1 MLTRFFPRQGWRGA
15 LLAACALALP
25 VVALFPNTVTA
36 QGGYYQET
44 KLVSDVAGEA
54 RFTDPNLVNSWGI
67 AHSPSGPWRVADNG
81 TGLVTTYLGDGTP
94 QSQVITVPPPGGSP
108 AGTTAAPT
116 GNVYNPVNGSE
127 PFDFDI
133 TANGR
138 TGPAIFA
145 FDTEDGTISGWNPG
159 VDATNAILVVDR
171 SKVGAGAVYKGLAY
185 GRDNSGV
192 DFLYAANFRFGTVEQ
207 FDNQFHLV
215 QSFTDPQLANTCP
228 QPGQCFAPFGIRN
241 QGGVL
246 VVTYAL
252 QQPGKH
258 DDQAGPGNGF
268 VDLFDF
274 DGHLLARFASHGA
287 LNSPWGLTFAPSDFG
302 PFSGAFLVGNFGD
315 GRINA
320 FNPNNGAFLGPLRD
334 SNGNPITINGLWGT
348 AFGNDGQAGAHNQLF
363 FASGLNDEA
372 NGLFGRI
379 DFVFGSTPSTS
390 GGSATSGTSTSGAGH
405 ETDGRFGN
413 AILHP
418 SSAAQHR

>member
-1 MLTRFFPRQGWRGA
+1 MLTRFSPRCCLHQV
-15 LLAACALALP
+15 LLATSALALL
-25 VVALFPNTVTA
+25 VMALVPNTA
-36 QGGYYQET
+36 MASGGFYQET
-44 KLVSDVAGEA
+44 NLVSNVPGVA
-54 RFTDPNLVNSWGI
+54 RFTDANVVNSWGI

-81 TGLVTTYLGDGTP
+81 TGKVTSYLGDGTP
-94 QSQVITVPPPGGSP
+94 QSPIITVPPPGGSP
-108 AGTTAAPT
+108 AGTTATPT
-116 GNVYNPVNGSE
+116 GNIYNPVNGSE

-133 TANGR
+133 TSNGR

-159 VDATNAILVVDR
+159 MNATHAILVVDR

-207 FDNQFHLV
+207 FDNHFHLV
-215 QSFTDPQLANTCP
+215 QSFTDRQLANDCP
-228 QPGQCFAPFGIRN
+228 LPGQCYAPFGIRN
-241 QGGVL
+241 QNGVL
-246 VVTYAL
+246 VVTFAL
-252 QQPGKH
+252 QDAAKH
-258 DDQAGPGNGF
+258 DDVAGAGHGF

-287 LNSPWGLTFAPSDFG
+287 LNSPWGVTFAPSDFG

-320 FNPNNGAFLGPLRD
+320 FNPTNGAFLGSLRD
-334 SNGNPITINGLWGT
+334 RNGTPITINGLWGI

-372 NGLFGRI
+372 DGLFGRI
-379 DFVFGSTPSTS
+379 DFKFS
-390 GGSATSGTSTSGAGH
+390 
-405 ETDGRFGN
+405 
-413 AILHP
+413 
-418 SSAAQHR
+418 

>member
-1 MLTRFFPRQGWRGA
+1 M
-15 LLAACALALP
+15 AACALTLP
-25 VVALFPNTVTA
+25 IVALLPSTAAA
-36 QGGYYQET
+36 QGGSYQET
-44 KLVSDVAGEA
+44 KLVSDLSGVA
-54 RFTDPNLVNSWGI
+54 RFTDPNLVNSWGL

-81 TGLVTTYLGDGTP
+81 TGKVTSYLGDGTP
-94 QSQVITVPPPGGSP
+94 LSTVITVPPPAGSP

-127 PFDFDI
+127 PLDFDI
-133 TANGR
+133 HANGR
-138 TGPAIFA
+138 TGPAIFV
-145 FDTEDGTISGWNPG
+145 FDTEDGTISAWNQQ
-159 VDATNAILVVDR
+159 VDPTQAILVADR
-171 SKVGAGAVYKGLAY
+171 SKVGSGAVYKGLAY
-185 GRDNSGV
+185 GRDSSGV

-215 QSFTDPQLANTCP
+215 RSFTDPALANTCP
-228 QPGQCFAPFGIRN
+228 LPGQCYAPFGIRN

-246 VVTYAL
+246 VVTFAL
-252 QQPGKH
+252 QDAAKH
-258 DDQAGPGNGF
+258 DDVRGAGHGF

-274 DGHLLARFASHGA
+274 DGHLQARFASQGP

-320 FNPNNGAFLGPLRD
+320 FNSNNGAFLGPLRD
-334 SNGNPITINGLWGT
+334 RNGNPITINGLWGI

-379 DFVFGSTPSTS
+379 DFVFG
-390 GGSATSGTSTSGAGH
+390 
-405 ETDGRFGN
+405 
-413 AILHP
+413 
-418 SSAAQHR
+418 